1 MNSLRN
7 YINEIIHEFR
17 FKVSWPT
24 FEELQSSA
32 IVVLV
37 TILLISAIVFAMD
50 QVSTVT
56 LDTYYNL
63 FK

>member
-1 MNSLRN
+1 MNSFRN